1 VFGHGASR
9 TQLRDELDRLD
20 LRRVLVVTSP
30 GRRALA
36 GELTR
41 SFSESV
47 VGTFADVAPHVP
59 ADVAEAAR
67 LDAEATGADGL
78 LSLGGGSTIG
88 VAKAVALH
96 TGLPILAIPTTFS
109 GSEMTSIYGTTTA
122 RHKQTGT
129 AAVVAPRTVLYD
141 PELTVSLPRDQA
153 GPSALNA
160 MAHAVEAYYA
170 PGANPVTTLQAA
182 EAIRVLAAGLP
193 DMLHEP
199 TDVDAKARV
208 LYGAHLAA
216 CSLAV
221 AGTGLHHKIC
231 HVLGGALNLP
241 HAETHAI
248 VLPQVIAFQ
257 QGVIPETIARVG
269 DALHSDD
276 PAGAL
281 HRLTQLTGA
290 ATSLA
295 ELGMRAEDLAPTT
308 VAVMEAVV
316 ENAGH
321 PLHASAIDEILS
333 HALSGTSPERSDRES
348 VVHSH

>member
-1 VFGHGASR
+1 MFGHGASR
-9 TQLRDELDRLD
+9 TQLRDEFDRLD

-30 GRRALA
+30 RRRALA

-41 SFSESV
+41 SFAERI
-47 VGTFADVAPHVP
+47 VGTFADIAPHVP
-59 ADVAEAAR
+59 ADVADAAR
-67 LDAEATGADGL
+67 RHAEATGADGL

-88 VAKAVALH
+88 VAKSVALH

-122 RHKQTGT
+122 RHKLTGT

-182 EAIRVLAAGLP
+182 AAIRLLAAGLP
-193 DMLHEP
+193 DMLQEP
-199 TDVDAKARV
+199 ADVDAKARV

-216 CSLAV
+216 CALAV

-248 VLPQVIAFQ
+248 VLPQVVALQ
-257 QGVIPETIARVG
+257 QRVIPDTIAGVG
-269 DALHSDD
+269 DALQSDD

-281 HRLTQLTGA
+281 HQLTQLTGA

-295 ELGMRAEDLAPTT
+295 ELGMRAEDVAPTT

-316 ENAGH
+316 DNAGH
-321 PLHASAIDEILS
+321 QLDASAIAEILS